1 MGGSNGA
8 QNAAQSRSRQASG
21 VGSMLPDMDDAPL
34 QSASTA
40 DPLERA
46 MAFVEDHA
54 FDPLTL
60 SDLAA
65 VAGLSPYHF
74 GRQFSY
80 RYGLT
85 PMAFVRARRL
95 GLAARLLASPHPPA
109 LIDLAFDTGFESQEG
124 FTRAFKRAFG
134 VSPGRYRKGRAAP
147 TPSEILAMSDIAS
160 AVRLSHDPEPVKKPG
175 FRVAGVSAVFDET
188 TKAGIPMLWPGLVSR
203 LPLPG
208 QAGEGTYGVGRP
220 DSSGEGCFRYM
231 ACVAVSA
238 DAPIPEGLEAFD
250 VPAQTYLVFHLETD
264 SSDLHQQMQAALRQ
278 IWGDRVPKSGH
289 KLANGPDLEV
299 YPPGFLPDRPSRIE
313 WWIPVE
319 A

>member
-1 MGGSNGA
+1 
-8 QNAAQSRSRQASG
+8 
-21 VGSMLPDMDDAPL
+21 MLLAMDDAPL
-34 QSASTA
+34 QTQATA

-46 MAFVEDHA
+46 MAHVEDHA

-65 VAGLSPYHF
+65 LAGLSPYHF
-74 GRQFSY
+74 ARQFSY

-95 GLAARLLASPHPPA
+95 GLAAKLLASPHPPA

-160 AVRLSHDPEPVKKPG
+160 AVRLTQDPAPVKKPG
-175 FRVAGVSAVFDET
+175 FRIAGVAAVFDET
-188 TKAGIPMLWPGLVSR
+188 TKAGIPMLWGKLTPR

-208 QAGEGTYGVGRP
+208 QLGEGAYGVGRP

-231 ACVAVSA
+231 ASVAVGA
-238 DAPIPEGLEAFD
+238 DAPIPDGVEAFD
-250 VPAQTYLVFHLETD
+250 VPTQTYLIFRLETD
-264 SSDLHQQMQAALRQ
+264 GSELHPQMQAALRQ

>member
-1 MGGSNGA
+1 
-8 QNAAQSRSRQASG
+8 
-21 VGSMLPDMDDAPL
+21 MLRAMDDAPL
-34 QSASTA
+34 QTRAIA

-54 FDPLTL
+54 FEPLTL
-60 SDLAA
+60 GDLAA

-74 GRQFSY
+74 ARQFSY

-95 GLAARLLASPHPPA
+95 GLAAKLLASPDPPA

-147 TPSEILAMSDIAS
+147 TPTEILAMSDITS
-160 AVRLSHDPEPVKKPG
+160 AVRLTQAPAPVKKPG
-175 FRVAGVSAVFDET
+175 FRVIGASAVFDET
-188 TKAGIPMLWPGLVSR
+188 TKSGIPMLWPKLTSR
-203 LPLPG
+203 GLPLPG
-208 QAGEGTYGVGRP
+208 QVAGGTFGVGRP
-220 DSSGEGCFRYM
+220 DHSGEGCFRYM
-231 ACVAVSA
+231 ASVAVSA
-238 DAPIPEGLEAFD
+238 DAPVPDGLEAFD

-264 SSDLHQQMQAALRQ
+264 GSDLHQQMQAAMRL
-278 IWGDRVPKSGH
+278 IWGERVPKSGH

-299 YPPGFLPDRPSRIE
+299 YPPGFEPGRPSRIE

>member
-1 MGGSNGA
+1 MSSRAIAVKTGA
-8 QNAAQSRSRQASG
+8 GAGFMLQA
-21 VGSMLPDMDDAPL
+21 MDDAPL
-34 QSASTA
+34 QTQAIA

-46 MAFVEDHA
+46 MAYVEDHA
-54 FDPLTL
+54 FEPLTL
-60 SDLAA
+60 ADLAA
-65 VAGLSPYHF
+65 IAALSPYHF
-74 GRQFSY
+74 ARQFSY

-95 GLAARLLASPHPPA
+95 GLAAKLLASPRPPA

-147 TPSEILAMSDIAS
+147 TPSEILAMSDITS
-160 AVRLSHDPEPVKKPG
+160 AVRLTQEPQPVKKPG
-175 FRVAGVSAVFDET
+175 FRVIGASAVFDESS
-188 TKAGIPMLWPGLVSR
+188 KAGIPMLWPKLTERG
-203 LPLPG
+203 LPLAG
-208 QAGEGTYGVGRP
+208 QVAGGTFGVGRP

-231 ACVAVSA
+231 ASVAVSA
-238 DAPIPEGLEAFD
+238 DAPIPEGLEAFE
-250 VPAQTYLVFHLETD
+250 VPAQTYMVFHLETD
-264 SSDLHQQMQAALRQ
+264 GSELHPQMQAALRQ
-278 IWGDRVPKSGH
+278 IWGDRVPKSGL